1 MTTKTKKM
9 VKITAI
15 VLAAAVYTTD
25 ECGGIIA
32 VIGEDKGDITL
43 LSDIH

>member
-1 MTTKTKKM
+1 MTTKTKKI

-32 VIGEDKGDITL
+32 GRGEEKGDITL

>member
-1 MTTKTKKM
+1 MTTKAKKI
-9 VKITAI
+9 VKITAMNSRS
-15 VLAAAVYTTD
+15 AVYTTD

>member
-1 MTTKTKKM
+1 MTTKTKKI

-15 VLAAAVYTTD
+15 VLAAAVYTD